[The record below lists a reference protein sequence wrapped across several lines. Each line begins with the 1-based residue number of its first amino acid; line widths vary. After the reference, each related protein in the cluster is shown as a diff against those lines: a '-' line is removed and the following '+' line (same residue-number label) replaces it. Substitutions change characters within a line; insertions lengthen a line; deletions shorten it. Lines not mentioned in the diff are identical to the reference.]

1 MATTKKTITGSQ
13 TQKRRISVSEFSK
26 SDNKNNNNQ
35 QDSRRS
41 SLSVPNNQFEA
52 NKSADAKN
60 LPQSG
65 NENKSDTND
74 NDNTNNKQKTVKLK
88 LSPKKSP
95 KRTPQKRKSSLP
107 AKQKFEIFETNFAMV
122 ILTKLCSYSHLLF
135 RTLDTHERV
144 RL

>member
-1 MATTKKTITGSQ
+1 MATNKKTITGSQ

-26 SDNKNNNNQ
+26 SDNKNNNNNQ

-107 AKQKFEIFETNFAMV
+107 AKQMFEIFEANFTMV
-122 ILTKLCSYSHLLF
+122 ILTKLCSYCFLGPN
-135 RTLDTHERV
+135 
-144 RL
+144 